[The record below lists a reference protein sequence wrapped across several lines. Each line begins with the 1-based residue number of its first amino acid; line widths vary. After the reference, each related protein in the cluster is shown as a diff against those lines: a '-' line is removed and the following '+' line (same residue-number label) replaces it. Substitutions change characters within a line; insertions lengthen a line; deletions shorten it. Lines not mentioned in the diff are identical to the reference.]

1 VSNRTE
7 DPYGLS
13 RAERE
18 RQETWAV
25 MAQLALRRGAGAMLP
40 GKFPPD
46 VEAKY
51 QELRAKLEAMRAADE
66 GGKLDVTAHEQLRT
80 GARGLLARLGA
91 AG

>member
-1 VSNRTE
+1 VSNRAI

-40 GKFPPD
+40 GKFPAD
-46 VEAKY
+46 VEAEY
-51 QELRAKLEAMRAADE
+51 QELRARVEAMRAADE
-66 GGKLDVTAHEQLRT
+66 AGQLDVAAHERLR
-80 GARGLLARLGA
+80 ARARALLGRLEAR
-91 AG
+91 

>member
-1 VSNRTE
+1 VSHRQI
-7 DPYGLS
+7 DPYALS

-46 VEAKY
+46 VEADY
-51 QELRAKLEAMRAADE
+51 QALRAQLEAMRAADE
-66 GGKLDVTAHEQLRT
+66 AGQLDLTAHEQLRER
-80 GARGLLARLGA
+80 ARALLARLGQ
-91 AG
+91 G